1 MFNLPM
7 QADIEKAVQAG
18 KLTPEAGKAL
28 EGLPPDTYCLHRSW
42 GFGRIVEVNLPLNQ
56 VIIDFKTKKGHSMQ
70 PQYAAESLAPLPNDH
85 ILVQKVTRTE
95 EIKTMAREDA
105 PALIRLVLNS
115 YDKKATQDQIAQAL
129 SGEIFNETEF
139 KRWWDATKKLLKKDE
154 HIAFPSRKS
163 EPLMLREE
171 AISHADEL
179 LAAYESARQTKAQI
193 AALDQIL
200 KHVGEFDQA
209 TVAKLTASVDTA
221 AQRTR
226 RLETSLCVELL
237 LLRDELNEAVDL
249 PRGCEALTLPGLLKE
264 EERRLHEILSTVAAA
279 KQRRVL
285 ALFPQAWGEELWVEK
300 LLALMSRSSTRT
312 VTDSARLLEEQGKA
326 PELRR
331 ELERWISDHTI
342 STEVLTWLCR
352 EREGTFADLVDAR
365 VLSAILSALERDQ
378 FNDIKRGGKLHDI
391 LLDDRELVPD
401 MLSGADSAT
410 VRDTIRK
417 VMLSGVFEELNK
429 RSILG
434 RIVRVFPEME
444 SMLTGGESAEKQ
456 EALIVSWESLEKR
469 KAEYEELITKKIPEN
484 TKEISVARSYGDLRE
499 NFEFKAAKEMQRV
512 LMRRKSETE
521 RDLAIARGTDFANP
535 DITQVSIGTV
545 VTLRDAKSG
554 REEVYTILGAWDS
567 DPHKGIISY
576 KAAIAQALL
585 GQRTGAKLEVPT
597 EHGERTV
604 EILSIEA
611 YVAAAARA

>member
-1 MFNLPM
+1 MFDLPM

-28 EGLPPDTYCLHRSW
+28 EGLPPDTYCLHKSW
-42 GFGRIVEVNLPLNQ
+42 GFGRIVEINLPLNQ

-70 PQYAAESLAPLPNDH
+70 PQYAAESLTPLSNDH

-95 EIKTMAREDA
+95 EIKTMAKENA
-105 PALIRLVLNS
+105 AALVHLVLNS
-115 YDKKATQDQIAQAL
+115 YDNKATQDQIAEAL
-129 SGEIFNETEF
+129 SGEIFNEAEF

-154 HIAFPSRKS
+154 HIAFPARKS
-163 EPLMLREE
+163 EPLILREE

-200 KHVGEFDQA
+200 KHVGEFDNA
-209 TVAKLTASVDTA
+209 AIAKLTASVDTT

-226 RLETSLCVELL
+226 RLETSLCIELL
-237 LLRDELNEAVDL
+237 LLRDELNEAADL
-249 PRGCEALTLPGLLKE
+249 PRGCEELTLPDLLKD
-264 EERRLHEILSTVAAA
+264 EERRLHEILSTVPAA

-300 LLALMSRSSTRT
+300 LLSLMSRSSTRT
-312 VTDSARLLEEQGKA
+312 VTDGARLLEEQGRA

-352 EREGTFADLVDAR
+352 EREGSFADLVDAR

-378 FNDIKRGGKLHDI
+378 FNEIKRGGRLHDI

-401 MLSGADSAT
+401 MLANADAAT

-444 SMLTGGESAEKQ
+444 SMLTGGDNAAEKQ

-469 KAEYEELITKKIPEN
+469 KAEYEDLITKKIPEN

-512 LMRRKSETE
+512 LMRRKAETE
-521 RDLAIARGTDFANP
+521 RDLSIARGTDFANP
-535 DITQVSIGTV
+535 DITQASIGTT
-545 VTLRDAKSG
+545 VTLLDVKTN
-554 REEVYTILGAWDS
+554 REETYTILGAWDS
-567 DPHKGIISY
+567 DPQAGIISY

-585 GQRTGAKLEVPT
+585 GQRTGARLEVPT

-611 YVAAAARA
+611 YVAAARA